1 MTCVTGLKEV
11 HSDLCVTGLM
21 EVHSDSGLWRYIV
34 TCVTGLMEAHSDLCD
49 RA

>member
-21 EVHSDSGLWRYIV
+21 EVHSD
-34 TCVTGLMEAHSDLCD
+34 LCD
-49 RA
+49 RAYGGT